1 MTNPA
6 QFSTD
11 EASDECLT
19 PRYAVLPIV
28 RHLQNAGFKRIWCPF
43 DKRDSQFVRVLS
55 DAGFQVVHSHID
67 EPGMDFLTCKVPQG
81 IDCIVSNPP
90 FSKKTAILRRLFTID
105 LPFAMILPI
114 NTLQS
119 KGRVDL
125 FIDHEIEMLCFDKRI
140 CFYTWGKLDSFP
152 QNNRFPT
159 AYFCRGVLPEK
170 LVFERLKMIQEPY
183 SMESMF

>member
-19 PRYAVLPIV
+19 PRYGVMPIV
-28 RHLQNAGFKRIWCPF
+28 KHLKNRGFKKIWCPF
-43 DKRDSQFVRVLS
+43 DKADSFFVRVLR
-55 DAGFQVVHSHID
+55 DAGFTVVHSHID
-67 EPGMDFLTCKVPQG
+67 DGVDFFECDH
-81 IDCIVSNPP
+81 IDADCIVSNPP
-90 FSKKTAILRRLFTID
+90 FSKKTAILQRLFALNI
-105 LPFAMILPI
+105 PFAMILPL
-114 NTLQS
+114 NTLQA

-125 FIDHEIEMLCFDKRI
+125 FINHGIEMLCFDGRI

-152 QNNRFPT
+152 QQNRFPT

-170 LVFERLKMIQEPY
+170 LVFEKLKMIQEPY
-183 SMESMF
+183 NLEAMF

>member
-19 PRYAVLPIV
+19 PRYAVEPIV
-28 RHLQNAGFKRIWCPF
+28 KHLHERGFKRVWCPF
-43 DKRDSQFVRVLS
+43 DKVDSFFVRVLR
-55 DAGFQVVHSHID
+55 DAGFTVYHSHIGD
-67 EPGMDFLTCKVPQG
+67 GMDFLTCHVPDV
-81 IDCIVSNPP
+81 DCIVSNPP
-90 FSKKTAILRRLFTID
+90 FSKKTAILKRLFEID
-105 LPFAMILPI
+105 LPFAMILPL
-114 NTLQS
+114 NTLQA

-125 FIDHEIEMLCFDKRI
+125 FINNGIEMLCFDSRI

-159 AYFCRGVLPEK
+159 AYFCRGILPEK
-170 LVFERLKMIQEPY
+170 LVFERLKLVQEPY
-183 SMESMF
+183 SLEAML

>member
-1 MTNPA
+1 MTNP
-6 QFSTD
+6 QMFDSS

-28 RHLQNAGFKRIWCPF
+28 KHLHRAGFNRIWCPF
-43 DKRDSQFVRVLS
+43 DKADSFFVRVLEDSGFTVIHTHIS
-55 DAGFQVVHSHID
+55 DGQ
-67 EPGMDFLTCKVPQG
+67 DFFTCDVPDV
-81 IDCIVSNPP
+81 DCVVSNPP
-90 FSKKTAILRRLFTID
+90 FSKKTEILKRLFELD
-105 LPFAMILPI
+105 LPFALILPL

-125 FIDHEIEMLCFDKRI
+125 FIEKNIEMLCFNGRI

-159 AYFCRGVLPEK
+159 AYICRNVLPER
-170 LVFERLKMIQEPY
+170 LVFECLTLIQEPY
-183 SMESMF
+183 SLESMF